1 MSTYKWLRLWHD
13 MPNDP
18 KWRTISRAS
27 KQPIALVQAVYIHLL
42 VDASQNVTKCHDVSQ
57 RGHVTVTI
65 EDLASALDVENEQI
79 EAVLNAMQGRVLDG
93 SKITGWESRQP
104 KKEDLGNAETGAKSA
119 AQRKR
124 EQRERERIQR
134 EEEQNKNAC
143 HEDVTKCHDVSQQ
156 DKDKNN
162 RDIKDPLSNAR
173 EDNFQSDPN
182 ANNSIL
188 NGRVPAGGF
197 GVNEKFVMYHGWEPD
212 QDFTQKAAY
221 WGTILKEPL
230 QPHELAEFITYWGAE
245 GKAKTHEQWELALAN
260 GLKRSRLKNEKVV
273 KNGAG
278 QRTKIDS
285 QFAGKPKAM
294 QEFLQHVLDKYGQDA
309 VDALVEDD
317 RNLRRQMEKQEWHGT
332 VIDVEASAKRIE

>member
-156 DKDKNN
+156 DKDKI
-162 RDIKDPLSNAR
+162 RDIKPLSNTR

-197 GVNEKFVMYHGWEPD
+197 GVNDKFVMYHGWEPD

-245 GKAKTHEQWELALAN
+245 GKAKTHEQWELALAK
-260 GLKRSRLKNEKVV
+260 GLKHSRLKNEKVV

-278 QRTKIDS
+278 QRAKIDS

-294 QEFLQHVLDKYGQDA
+294 QEFLQHVLDEYGQDA

>member
-134 EEEQNKNAC
+134 EEEQNKNAG
-143 HEDVTKCHDVSQQ
+143 HEGVTKCHDGSQQ
-156 DKDKNN
+156 DKDKN

-173 EDNFQSDPN
+173 EDNFQSNPN

-197 GVNEKFVMYHGWEPD
+197 GVNDKFVMYHGWEPD

-317 RNLRRQMEKQEWHGT
+317 RNLRRQMEEQEWHGT